1 VPDAISALN
10 LEPFLVF
17 EFPDGALNGLNAL
30 AGSNGNR
37 LIGRP
42 RLLGVA
48 VQMRGDNVER
58 HGPRAVAQFLVAF
71 AAGVIVGGAGVGAKV
86 KVAAANKLT
95 FFPAV
100 ALKDALNK

>member
-1 VPDAISALN
+1 MPDAISALN
-10 LEPFLVF
+10 IEPSFDF
-17 EFPDGALNGLNAL
+17 KFTDGALNGLDAL
-30 AGSNGNR
+30 AGCVGNR

-48 VQMRGDNVER
+48 VQMRGDDVER
-58 HGPRAVAQFLVAF
+58 HGPGAAAQFLVAF